1 MGECR
6 TLAFA
11 RRKPRCLTFL
21 AAARYAI
28 LYRVSFQI
36 TLAKCPEPI
45 MPEPKT
51 NRFRPGPGLLVTAAF
66 IGPGTVVTASK
77 AGALYGPSLLWAVVF
92 ACLTTIVFQETAA
105 RIGIV
110 SGEGLGQAI
119 KRLIQHPALQF
130 LIAAL
135 IVVAILVGNAAYQT
149 GNILGAA
156 TGFEIASQAEEA
168 SSLQPWIV
176 GAIGAFA
183 LLIIFINKFSWL
195 QFSLTCLVMS
205 MSILFFA
212 AAAMSLPASSEI
224 VSGLIPTVPKG
235 SLWLLIA
242 VLGTTVVPYNLF
254 LHASLAAT
262 VWNDCKTEE
271 EKAAAIRESRLD
283 TLFSVTLGG
292 LVTAAILLSGSTAF
306 AEARAAGNAEEAFAG
321 VKSIATQLK
330 PALGDLS
337 TWLFG
342 IGLFAAG
349 LTSAITAPIAAAY
362 AAAGCFGWPDKL
374 SDWRLKVT
382 AALVVLLGVVAAITM
397 GGSPQQAIALAQVA
411 NGLLLPVLAIFLLMI
426 ANQSKLMSRFVN
438 SKLLN
443 AVAIAMI
450 AVILLLA
457 LRQLKG
463 GFGF

>member
-1 MGECR
+1 MSE
-6 TLAFA
+6 
-11 RRKPRCLTFL
+11 
-21 AAARYAI
+21 
-28 LYRVSFQI
+28 S
-36 TLAKCPEPI
+36 
-45 MPEPKT
+45 KT
-51 NRFRPGPGLLVTAAF
+51 NRFRPGPGMLVAAAF

-77 AGALYGPSLLWAVVF
+77 AGALYGPSLLWAVLF
-92 ACLTTIVFQETAA
+92 ACLTTIVFQEMAA

-119 KRLIQHPALQF
+119 KKLIGNPALQF
-130 LIAAL
+130 SIAAL

-156 TGFEIASQAEEA
+156 TGVEIVSQSKEA
-168 SSLQPWIV
+168 SWLQPWIV
-176 GAIGAFA
+176 GAVGAVA
-183 LLIIFINKFSWL
+183 ILIICINKFSWL
-195 QFSLTCLVMS
+195 QYSLTWLVAL

-212 AAAMSLPASSEI
+212 AAGKSLPPAGEI
-224 VSGLIPTVPKG
+224 VSGLIPSIPEG

-262 VWNDCKTEE
+262 VWSDCKTEE
-271 EKAAAIRESRLD
+271 EKSAAIQASRLD
-283 TLFSVTLGG
+283 TIFSVTLGG

-321 VKSIATQLK
+321 VKSIASQLQ

-362 AAAGCFGWPDKL
+362 AAAGCFGWPNKL
-374 SDWRLKVT
+374 SDWRLQAT
-382 AALVVLLGVVAAITM
+382 AAAVVLVGVIVAILT
-397 GGSPQQAIALAQVA
+397 GEKPQQAIALAQVA
-411 NGLLLPVLAIFLLMI
+411 NGLLLPVLAIFLLVI
-426 ANQSKLMSRFVN
+426 ANQKPLMSRYFN
-438 SKLLN
+438 SKVFN
-443 AVAIAMI
+443 AIAIAMI
-450 AVILLLA
+450 AVILLFA

-463 GFGF
+463 GLGF

>member
-1 MGECR
+1 MPDP
-6 TLAFA
+6 
-11 RRKPRCLTFL
+11 KP
-21 AAARYAI
+21 
-28 LYRVSFQI
+28 
-36 TLAKCPEPI
+36 K
-45 MPEPKT
+45 PKR
-51 NRFRPGPGLLVTAAF
+51 NRFRLGPGILVTAAF

-119 KRLIQHPALQF
+119 KKLIHHPALQF
-130 LIAAL
+130 AIAAL

-156 TGFEIASQAEEA
+156 TGVEIAAQSEEA
-168 SSLQPWIV
+168 GSMQRWIV

-183 LLIIFINKFSWL
+183 ITIILINRFSWL
-195 QFSLTCLVMS
+195 QYALTCLVMLL
-205 MSILFFA
+205 SILFFA
-212 AAAMSLPASSEI
+212 AAWMSAPSVSEI
-224 VSGLIPTVPKG
+224 VSGLIPSIPEG

-262 VWNDCKTEE
+262 LWNDCKTEE
-271 EKAAAIRESRLD
+271 EKADAILASRLD
-283 TLFSVTLGG
+283 TIFSVTLGG

-306 AEARAAGNAEEAFAG
+306 AEARAAGNAEASFNG
-321 VKSIATQLK
+321 VASIATQLQ
-330 PALGDLS
+330 PVLGDPAP
-337 TWLFG
+337 WLFG

-374 SDWRLKVT
+374 SDWRLRGT
-382 AALVVLLGVVAAITM
+382 AIVVVLLGVLAAILM
-397 GGSPQQAIALAQVA
+397 KGSPQQVIALAQVA
-411 NGLLLPVLAIFLLMI
+411 NGLLLPVLAIFLVVI
-426 ANQSKLMSRFVN
+426 ANQSELMSRFVN
-438 SKLLN
+438 SKIFN
-443 AVAIAMI
+443 VIAIALI
-450 AVILLLA
+450 VIILLLA
-457 LRQLKG
+457 VRQLKG
-463 GFGF
+463 GFGL

>member
-1 MGECR
+1 
-6 TLAFA
+6 
-11 RRKPRCLTFL
+11 
-21 AAARYAI
+21 
-28 LYRVSFQI
+28 
-36 TLAKCPEPI
+36 
-45 MPEPKT
+45 MPDSTP

-92 ACLTTIVFQETAA
+92 ACLTTIVFQEMAA

-110 SGEGLGQAI
+110 SGEGLGQAM
-119 KRLIQHPALQF
+119 KKLIQSPALQF
-130 LIAAL
+130 GVAAL

-156 TGFEIASQAEEA
+156 TGVEIASQSKEA
-168 SSLQPWIV
+168 SKLQPWIV

-183 LLIIFINKFSWL
+183 ILIVYINKFSWL
-195 QFSLTCLVMS
+195 QYSLTWLVAL

-212 AAAMSLPASSEI
+212 AAGMSAPPVAEI
-224 VSGLIPTVPKG
+224 VSGLIPSIPEG

-262 VWNDCKTEE
+262 LWSDCETEE
-271 EKAAAIRESRLD
+271 DKAAAIQASRLD
-283 TLFSVTLGG
+283 TNFAVTLGG

-306 AEARAAGNAEEAFAG
+306 AEARAAGNAQQAFAG
-321 VKSIATQLK
+321 VASIANQLQ
-330 PALGDLS
+330 PALGDAS

-362 AAAGCFGWPDKL
+362 AAAGCFGWPNKL
-374 SDWRLKVT
+374 SDWRLQGI
-382 AALVVLLGVVAAITM
+382 AAAVILIGVAAAISM

-411 NGLLLPVLAIFLLMI
+411 NGLLLPVLAIFLLVI
-426 ANQSKLMSRFVN
+426 ANQKSLMTRFVN
-438 SKLLN
+438 SKSFN
-443 AVAIAMI
+443 TIAIAMI

-463 GFGF
+463 GLGL